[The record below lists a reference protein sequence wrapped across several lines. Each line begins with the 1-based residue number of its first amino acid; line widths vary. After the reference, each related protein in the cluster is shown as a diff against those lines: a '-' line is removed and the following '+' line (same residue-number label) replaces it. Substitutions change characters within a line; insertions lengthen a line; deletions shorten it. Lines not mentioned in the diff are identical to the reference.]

1 MSVRI
6 RLRRMGAKKKP
17 FYRVV
22 VADSRMA
29 RGGRFIDQIG
39 YYDPTVEPPVMKID
53 EEKAKLWVSR
63 GAQPSDTVKALLSKS
78 GIIGS
83 TKQEVAPEPAPEPEK
98 KKRTTKKAAAAEA
111 EA

>member
-1 MSVRI
+1 
-6 RLRRMGAKKKP
+6 MGAKKKP

-22 VADSRMA
+22 VADSRTA

-78 GIIGS
+78 GVISS
-83 TKQEVAPEPAPEPEK
+83 TNQEAKSEPAPEPVK
-98 KKRTTKKAAAAEA
+98 KTRTKKTAAAEA